1 MDRKDLLRQGMQAAT
16 DLRDQLDLDPFGPA
30 DPFAAAEQLGVTVR
44 FLDTSME
51 GFYFKQGPGRILLSS
66 LRPVPRRA
74 FTCAHELGHHCFG
87 HGSTIDQLQEDERPD
102 SGKPDEVLV
111 NAFAAFFLMP
121 SVGLRGAFAR
131 RGWSPATASP
141 IETFIVAC
149 QFGVG
154 YVTLINRL
162 SYTLR
167 EISAARRTE
176 LERWTPQRI
185 RRQLLDDDY
194 DSFVVVDGQNEA
206 ATFDVE
212 KGAAV
217 LLPLGVDVEGEAI
230 EHVRLLD
237 EFDLY
242 RAVRRGIAT
251 VTGSGEPFD
260 VRVMPEDYVGPA
272 ANRFLEDPDEQN

>member
-16 DLRDQLDLDPFGPA
+16 DLRDQLDFDAFGPA
-30 DPFAAAEQLGVTVR
+30 DPYLAAARLGVTVR

-51 GFYFKQGPGRILLSS
+51 GFYFKQGSGKILLSS

-87 HGSTIDQLQEDERPD
+87 HGSTIDRLQEDERPD
-102 SGKPDEVLV
+102 SGKPDEVLA

-131 RGWSPATASP
+131 RGWKAATATP
-141 IETFIVAC
+141 LQIFIVAC

-154 YVTLINRL
+154 YVTLINHL

-167 EISAARRTE
+167 EISTMRRAE
-176 LERWTPQRI
+176 LDRWSPQRI
-185 RRQLLDDDY
+185 RQQLIGDEFE
-194 DSFVVVDGQNEA
+194 SCVIVDGHNEA
-206 ATFDVE
+206 ASFDVV

-217 LLPLGVDVEGEAI
+217 LLPFDTGIAGDAI
-230 EHVRLLD
+230 EYVRSID
-237 EFDLY
+237 DFELY
-242 RAVRRGIAT
+242 RAAKRGTAS
-251 VTGSGEPFD
+251 VSGLPEPFA
-260 VRVMPEDYVGPA
+260 VRVMPDKYVGPA
-272 ANRFLEDPDEQN
+272 ANRFLEDPDEQD

>member
-1 MDRKDLLRQGMQAAT
+1 MDRIDLSRQGMQAAA
-16 DLRDQLDLDPFGPA
+16 DLRDQLDFDPFGPA
-30 DPFAAAEQLGVTVR
+30 DPYIAAQSLGVKVV

-102 SGKPDEVLV
+102 AGKPEEVLA

-121 SVGLRGAFAR
+121 SVGLRGAFAK
-131 RGWSPATASP
+131 RGWSMANATPQEIFTVAS
-141 IETFIVAC
+141 

-154 YVTLINRL
+154 YVTLINHL
-162 SYTLR
+162 SYTLH
-167 EISAARRTE
+167 EISAGRRSE
-176 LERWTPQRI
+176 LVKWTPQRI
-185 RRQLLDDDY
+185 RRQFLKEEY
-194 DSFVVVDGQNEA
+194 DTFILVDSHNEA
-206 ATFDVE
+206 STFDIE

-217 LLPLGVDVEGEAI
+217 VLPADCGVKGNAL
-230 EHVRLLD
+230 EHVRSLD
-237 EFDLY
+237 NSELY
-242 RAVRRGIAT
+242 QAVKRGAAT
-251 VTGSGEPFD
+251 VTGLAAPFQ
-260 VRVMPEDYVGPA
+260 VRVMPKEYVGPA